1 MHNLIIEPG
10 ALDEGTNIGRRM
22 LEFQDLRRA
31 DPERYL
37 EIVNEWLRQNRAYFS
52 MDGTLVT
59 RNELSMTLTKSSRLP
74 RRRQLSIRGE

>member
-1 MHNLIIEPG
+1 MKEPTS
-10 ALDEGTNIGRRM
+10 AEEM

-37 EIVNEWLRQNRAYFS
+37 EIVNEWLRQNRSGVLQY
-52 MDGTLVT
+52 GWTLVT